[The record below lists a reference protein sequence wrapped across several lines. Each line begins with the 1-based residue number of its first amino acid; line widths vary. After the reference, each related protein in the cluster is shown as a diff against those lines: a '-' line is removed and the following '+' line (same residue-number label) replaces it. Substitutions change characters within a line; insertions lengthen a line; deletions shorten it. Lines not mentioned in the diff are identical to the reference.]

1 MPASYVHQ
9 SIAAHAADTLHL
21 FENNSERYALLAGA
35 EGPDPFFF
43 SFRPGKPFAPKV
55 VSFLYTH

>member
-43 SFRPGKPFAPKV
+43 SFRPGKPFAP
-55 VSFLYTH
+55 